1 MKFLAVVLL
10 FCGVCAAQ
18 RDSKPLDGQP
28 WELSIWGSGGFSV
41 PGGTKDT
48 QMMNAGLR
56 FGKVLTA
63 DLGPSLLRGNFEW
76 SADVIPV
83 YYFWQPAP
91 GMNTYAAG
99 FNPVN
104 LTWNFTK
111 GAKTVPYLELGGG
124 VIFSD
129 NPVPAGTNKTNF
141 LTHAALGFRFFVRD
155 RHALTFST
163 RYEHVSNAGLATPNP
178 GINTVQFL
186 VGWNWLK

>member
-1 MKFLAVVLL
+1 MRFLAALFLL
-10 FCGVCAAQ
+10 YSCAAVAQ
-18 RDSKPLDGQP
+18 SSKPLANQP
-28 WELSIWGSGGFSV
+28 WEFSLWGSGGYSV

-48 QMMNAGLR
+48 QVMNAGFR

-63 DLGPSLLRGNFEW
+63 DHLGGFLRGNFEW

-91 GMNTYAAG
+91 GKNTYAAG

-111 GAKTVPYLELGGG
+111 SSKTVPYLELGGG

-129 NPVPAGTNKTNF
+129 NDVPANTNQTNF
-141 LTHAALGFRFFVRD
+141 LTHAALGLRFFVREK
-155 RHALTFST
+155 RAVIFTT
-163 RYEHVSNAGLATPNP
+163 RYEHVSNAGLAVPNP

-186 VGWNWLK
+186 LGWNWFK